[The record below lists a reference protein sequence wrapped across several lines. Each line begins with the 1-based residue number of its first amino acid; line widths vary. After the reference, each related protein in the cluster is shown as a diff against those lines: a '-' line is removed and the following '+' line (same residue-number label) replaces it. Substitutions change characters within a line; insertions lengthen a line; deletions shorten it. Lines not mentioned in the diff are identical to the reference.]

1 MSQLDHERIVFFHD
15 AFEKK
20 NAVIVCAADS
30 RLGCPLFSLH
40 LLQVRSYMRQVL
52 EGICYLHQ
60 HSVLHLDIKVS
71 ESLYRLFL
79 PGASSEGLLYGTPE
93 FVGPE
98 IVNQTPVSSVTD
110 IWPVGVIAYLC
121 LTGISPFVGE
131 NDKTTLMNIRNYN
144 VAFEERMFQGLTRE
158 AKGFVIKGSLPHPLP
173 LQHELCAQGRVG
185 TPIRWPHSPAS
196 PPAFCGRRDSPPAG
210 HTHPVNRVG
219 AAPGRD
225 GGCVSPPQPNPP
237 LCFPD
242 FPPIFHIKLKDQVL
256 LEGEALTLCCLP
268 AGSPTPRILWMK
280 DKRSLQPDSGLN
292 VVSCKDG
299 RQMLTIAKVSR
310 KDAGLYECAAAN
322 ILGTAISSCT
332 LAVARKEPGGSSGD
346 RKGTSRARGWG
357 SVGAAR

>member
-1 MSQLDHERIVFFHD
+1 
-15 AFEKK
+15 
-20 NAVIVCAADS
+20 
-30 RLGCPLFSLH
+30 
-40 LLQVRSYMRQVL
+40 MRQVL

-60 HSVLHLDIKVS
+60 HSVLHLDIKP
-71 ESLYRLFL
+71 ENLLMADL
-79 PGASSEGLLYGTPE
+79 SSEQIRICDFGNAQELTSEEPQYCKYGTPE

-110 IWPVGVIAYLC
+110 IWPVGVICVLHGS

-158 AKGFVIKGSLPHPLP
+158 AKGFVIKTLAKGKVISTDHLKLFISRRKWQVKVGVTVRRGPAGSAGGSPG
-173 LQHELCAQGRVG
+173 ARRR
-185 TPIRWPHSPAS
+185 RWPHSPAS

-210 HTHPVNRVG
+210 RTHPVNRVG

-332 LAVARKEPGGSSGD
+332 LAVARKEAGGAGEPEEHSMGRSTGRLRRSRDAPG
-346 RKGTSRARGWG
+346 
-357 SVGAAR
+357 